1 MHVMIM
7 HGFVGGGGGVQ
18 AQLTEQFLAKFFSPW
33 VQWLNL
39 SKTVVFQ
46 GSRGGGGIQHFPED
60 PTFPRIPIEP
70 LERNFQGGPDPLL
83 PSPPLHEGRSTIRKS
98 ELKKPNS

>member
-1 MHVMIM
+1 MINITCNNFITNCVIKLCV
-7 HGFVGGGGGVQ
+7 HACNDNAWIRRGRGGVQ

-60 PTFPRIPIEP
+60 PT
-70 LERNFQGGPDPLL
+70 LFQGFL
-83 PSPPLHEGRSTIRKS
+83 
-98 ELKKPNS
+98 